1 MIHESGEDY
10 LKVILQL
17 QRKNGYTRSVEI
29 ARTLGYARPSV
40 SIAMKSLSQ
49 QGYVQIGT
57 GKEIALTEKGKAL
70 AKKIYGRHEFLS
82 DWLVYLGV
90 DEYTAARDAC
100 RIEHYLSPESYE
112 AIQKNALK
120 QVKGIDH
127 ERISKKVCKK

>member
-40 SIAMKSLSQ
+40 SVAMKTLSQ
-49 QGYVQIGT
+49 QGYVQIGN
-57 GKEIALTEKGKAL
+57 GKEITLTEKGTEL
-70 AKKIYGRHEFLS
+70 AEQIYGRHAFLS

-100 RIEHYLSPESYE
+100 RIEHYLSPASFA
-112 AIQKNALK
+112 AIQRNALN
-120 QVKGIDH
+120 QVKGLDH
-127 ERISKKVCKK
+127 